1 MTRTQQEIDRL
12 LDKMIVE
19 AEKNLDKAF
28 VERTKD
34 ILAQIAAMYEKY
46 SVEGELTLT
55 QMSKYNRLTNELE
68 FMTKEITETYKYVLA
83 AIQELMENQYLQNYL
98 RSAFLYEYESQV
110 AMGFTVPS
118 IKLLRAAI
126 KNPIPKLTLPEIMK
140 AHRNEIVNNINIQ
153 LTQGLLAG
161 EDYSRMAKRITKVV
175 DFSRAK
181 ARRVAR
187 TEAGRVRSEAR
198 LSAGEKAS
206 KFAKLEKVWSSTLD
220 THTRNSHR
228 KLDGKKADEEG
239 YFHIRGLKAKGPHLF
254 FVASEDVNCRCSV
267 IYLVNGEYPEV
278 RRARVDGKNVV
289 IPYQS
294 YEDWEKTL
302 GKAG

>member
-1 MTRTQQEIDRL
+1 MTRTQQEIDKL
-12 LDKMIVE
+12 LDQMITD

-28 VERTKD
+28 SERMKD
-34 ILAQIAAMYEKY
+34 ILAQIATMYEKY
-46 SVEGELTLT
+46 SVEGELTLA
-55 QMSKYNRLTNELE
+55 QMSKLNRLNEEL
-68 FMTKEITETYKYVLA
+68 KSITEMITSHYEYVSK

-98 RSAFLYEYESQV
+98 RSAFLYEYQAQV
-110 AMGFTVPS
+110 SMGFTVPS
-118 IKLLRAAI
+118 SKLIRAAI
-126 KNPIPKLTLPEIMK
+126 RNPIPKLTLPEIMK
-140 AHRNEIVNNINIQ
+140 VHRNQIVNDISIQ
-153 LTQGLLAG
+153 ITQGLLAG

-175 DFSRAK
+175 DFSRTK

-198 LSAGEKAS
+198 LEAGEQAS
-206 KFAKLEKVWSSTLD
+206 KYAKLDKVWNATLD

-239 YFHIRGLKAKGPHLF
+239 FFHIRGLKAKGPHLF

>member
-1 MTRTQQEIDRL
+1 MTRTQQEIDKL
-12 LDKMIVE
+12 LDQMIVE

-28 VERTKD
+28 AERMKD
-34 ILAQIAAMYEKY
+34 ILAQIATMYEKY
-46 SVEGELTLT
+46 SVEGELTLA
-55 QMSKYNRLTNELE
+55 QMSKYNRLTKELE
-68 FMTKEITETYKYVLA
+68 LITEEVTETYKYALE

-98 RSAFLYEYESQV
+98 RSAFLYEYQAQV
-110 AMGFTVPS
+110 SMGFTVPS
-118 IKLLRAAI
+118 AKLIKTAI
-126 KNPIPKLTLPEIMK
+126 RNPIPKLTLPEIMK
-140 AHRNEIVNNINIQ
+140 AHRNQIVNDISIQ
-153 LTQGLLAG
+153 ITQSLLAG
-161 EDYSRMAKRITKVV
+161 EDYSRMATRITKVV

-198 LSAGEKAS
+198 LEAGEQAS
-206 KFAKLEKVWSSTLD
+206 KYAKLDKVWNATLD

-228 KLDGKKADEEG
+228 KLDGKKADKEG

-254 FVASEDVNCRCSV
+254 NVAAEDINCRCNV
-267 IYLVNGEYPEV
+267 IYLVNGEYPEI
-278 RRARVDGKNVV
+278 RRARVNGKNVV

-294 YEDWEKTL
+294 YEDWERTL